1 MTNEPF
7 SYKEA
12 VGYFRM
18 GLVTG
23 FVSKQ
28 ELIDWADREIMR
40 HETVEPDIVEL
51 SFCGKRPYSEIIW
64 LLGQFEH
71 GSNYQ
76 TTINLILA
84 RADLIREQNNI
95 PAADIIMGLR
105 LLIEELWLDKATKAL
120 LQTLKESLEQYQ
132 KQAITHDNLA
142 EQLNQFLTPYRPYRA
157 LLTQLIDPV
166 R

>member
-1 MTNEPF
+1 MNESF

-23 FVSKQ
+23 LVSKQ
-28 ELIDWADREIMR
+28 ELIDWADREILR
-40 HETVEPDIVEL
+40 NEDVEPDIVEL

-76 TTINLILA
+76 TSINLILA
-84 RADLIREQNNI
+84 RADLIREQASLPI
-95 PAADIIMGLR
+95 SDIIMGLR
-105 LLIEELWLDKATKAL
+105 LLIEELWLDKATKAQ
-120 LQTLKESLEQYQ
+120 LQTLKESLEQY
-132 KQAITHDNLA
+132 KNQAITHDDLA
-142 EQLNQFLTPYRPYRA
+142 EQLSQFLIDYQPYRPHLSP
-157 LLTQLIDPV
+157 LLPV
-166 R
+166 